1 LSSGSP
7 RAGSAEED
15 YFRLAIPGTAP
26 PVLTLELLG
35 RPNIRTSLTLLDA
48 VGKSLK
54 RFDPGAVP
62 AQQRTFSWTVEPGE
76 YGVHVTEPPI
86 SMVLI
91 WDTSGSMEGST
102 EDLRRA
108 VETYLD
114 QVRPSERLN
123 LIRFSFR
130 ETEVLL
136 PEFTSDW
143 ERLRAAS
150 SGKFFADGATPFY
163 DVVAKGIELLEGVEG
178 NRAIVVMTD
187 GADSSSHLDHPGFWR
202 LLQKKCIRL
211 YTIGLGAEWRAYQPE
226 IASTG
231 ERVLGHA
238 ALATNGRY
246 FFAHTA
252 EELSGLY
259 QQIADELRTLS
270 TYYVRPTLSHGPG
283 RLQVVATGERLAPVA
298 APPQLELILDA
309 SGSMKRKIG
318 VRMMIDDANDAMV
331 QIIEGL
337 PDDLQVGL
345 RIYGHRIR

>member
-15 YFRLAIPGTAP
+15 YFRLTIPGTAP
-26 PVLTLELLG
+26 AVLTLELLG

-102 EDLRRA
+102 EDLRHA

-123 LIRFSFR
+123 LTRFSFR

-136 PEFTSDW
+136 PECTSDW
-143 ERLRAAS
+143 ERLRAATW
-150 SGKFFADGATPFY
+150 GKFFADGAIPFY

-202 LLQKKCIRL
+202 LLQEKRIRL
-211 YTIGLGAEWRAYQPE
+211 YTIGLGAELRAYQPE

-259 QQIADELRTLS
+259 QQIADELRARS
-270 TYYVRPTLSHGPG
+270 TYYVRSTYARPSAVGPAASRWWQRGSAWHRSLRHRSLSLSSMPG
-283 RLQVVATGERLAPVA
+283 AR
-298 APPQLELILDA
+298 
-309 SGSMKRKIG
+309 
-318 VRMMIDDANDAMV
+318 
-331 QIIEGL
+331 
-337 PDDLQVGL
+337 
-345 RIYGHRIR
+345 

>member
-1 LSSGSP
+1 
-7 RAGSAEED
+7 
-15 YFRLAIPGTAP
+15 
-26 PVLTLELLG
+26 VLTLELLG

-123 LIRFSFR
+123 LIRFSFQ

-136 PEFTSDW
+136 PEFTSDR
-143 ERLRAAS
+143 ERLRAAT
-150 SGKFFADGATPFY
+150 SGKFFVDDATPFY

-178 NRAIVVMTD
+178 SRAIVVMTD

-202 LLQKKCIRL
+202 LL
-211 YTIGLGAEWRAYQPE
+211 
-226 IASTG
+226 
-231 ERVLGHA
+231 
-238 ALATNGRY
+238 
-246 FFAHTA
+246 
-252 EELSGLY
+252 
-259 QQIADELRTLS
+259 
-270 TYYVRPTLSHGPG
+270 
-283 RLQVVATGERLAPVA
+283 
-298 APPQLELILDA
+298 
-309 SGSMKRKIG
+309 
-318 VRMMIDDANDAMV
+318 
-331 QIIEGL
+331 
-337 PDDLQVGL
+337 
-345 RIYGHRIR
+345 